1 MSAQR
6 WRARVFVSL
15 KPVVNDPQGLSIR
28 GGLHQLGYESVES
41 VRAGKFIELTF
52 RAADRAEAERL
63 VGEMCRRLLANPV
76 IENYR
81 FTLARARSARPAD
94 PAAR

>member
-1 MSAQR
+1 MTDQR

-76 IENYR
+76 IEHYR
-81 FTLARARSARPAD
+81 FTLARARGARPAD